1 MEEKLST
8 LTKLWPNDLGLPM
21 MWTRPADPADDQSAL
36 HAKFVVADARR
47 LLLTSANLTYH
58 GFHGNIEVGV
68 LLEGKVAMDAE
79 DLVREWSRVKLIRRV
94 TGPSAGPR

>member
-1 MEEKLST
+1 MH
-8 LTKLWPNDLGLPM
+8 GLCPTTVP
-21 MWTRPADPADDQSAL
+21 WSPDSIYECKP
-36 HAKFVVADARR
+36 DARR